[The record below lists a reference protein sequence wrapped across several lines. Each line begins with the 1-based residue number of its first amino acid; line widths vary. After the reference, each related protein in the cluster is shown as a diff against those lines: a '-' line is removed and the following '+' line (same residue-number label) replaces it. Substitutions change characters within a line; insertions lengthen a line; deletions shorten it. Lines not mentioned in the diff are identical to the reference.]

1 MLGKVLDR
9 NKVAVVVIGV
19 GRGRV
24 LYELNVVEIC
34 FAAVFAVAAGY
45 LYLVGESVPS
55 SGWRTVKALVIN
67 CQSRLYLSNLRP
79 SIVLDVPFE

>member
-1 MLGKVLDR
+1 MCIRDR

-34 FAAVFAVAAGY
+34 FAAVFAVATGY
-45 LYLVGESVPS
+45 LYLVGGECAVVGVADGEGLGHELPIPIVSVEFK
-55 SGWRTVKALVIN
+55 TVN
-67 CQSRLYLSNLRP
+67 CP
-79 SIVLDVPFE
+79 